1 MAQPML
7 RRTHYSVQSLV
18 SAALAGFVLVG
29 VADSLVLAGSRGAL
43 TFPTL
48 TFHSVGHRAKQP
60 LPKPQADEDYIDAFR
75 AATK

>member
-29 VADSLVLAGSRGAL
+29 VANSLLAGSRGAL

-48 TFHSVGHRAKQP
+48 TFHSIGHLAKQP
-60 LPKPQADEDYIDAFR
+60 LPKPQVDEDYIDAFR